1 MHMGFN
7 RDIVECKDKIE
18 ITFSRR
24 GNSFNRDIVECKE
37 ASKPPT
43 PDSGGVLIET

>member
-7 RDIVECKDKIE
+7 RDIVECKVASLWYMAILWL
-18 ITFSRR
+18 
-24 GNSFNRDIVECKE
+24 SFNRDIVECKE

-43 PDSGGVLIET
+43 PDSGRVLIET